1 MHRVNFWGCVF
12 CYDFNVC
19 SGVTTQLQSDGFC
32 SPDFCTFF
40 SVCSRNIINTSFF
53 FFQAIQ
59 SAGCRDSLPS
69 HSLFNRLGLKGARH
83 KAAEST
89 APVSVSGVRAKF
101 SKSSQCVSQWQH
113 MLESLQ
119 GISRMH
125 ILTCKRRHRCRAPM
139 DDRAAFMSS
148 TGTHVHTCTAWGAL
162 QIRKH

>member
-1 MHRVNFWGCVF
+1 MTWMCVVESRHSCTLMNFTA
-12 CYDFNVC
+12 
-19 SGVTTQLQSDGFC
+19 VTSVL
-32 SPDFCTFF
+32 F
-40 SVCSRNIINTSFF
+40 SVCSRNIINTCSFF
-53 FFQAIQ
+53 PQAIQ
-59 SAGCRDSLPS
+59 STGCRDSPLS
-69 HSLFNRLGLKGARH
+69 HSLFNRLGLKGVRH

-139 DDRAAFMSS
+139 DDRALAMSS
-148 TGTHVHTCTAWGAL
+148 SGTHVYTCTTWETTRIL
-162 QIRKH
+162 KH